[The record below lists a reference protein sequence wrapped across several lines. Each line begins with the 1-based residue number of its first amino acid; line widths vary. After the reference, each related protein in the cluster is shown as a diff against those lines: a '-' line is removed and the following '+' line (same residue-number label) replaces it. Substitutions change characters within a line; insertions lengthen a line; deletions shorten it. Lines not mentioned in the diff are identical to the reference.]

1 MKMSFRDIIIP
12 QFYTKPSMK
21 KLEKCR
27 DAYSQGILDR
37 DLVIDHKNVLRDGY
51 VLYCVMKENNYDGEV
66 EVVSCNKFYNNPTT
80 YVFGKHMGADEKE
93 RCWYI
98 NMAYNKVV
106 DKIGCLADVETKK
119 GIQTITVTKVARLS
133 NPPHNG
139 IIRKVVKI

>member
-98 NMAYNKVV
+98 NMGYNKVA
-106 DKIGCLADVETKK
+106 DKVGCLADVETKK
-119 GIQTITVTKVARLS
+119 GIQTIIVTKVARLS